1 MGLSNGRTFL
11 VAPLF
16 LFQDQLNELSVG
28 VGKVFTM
35 RGLRTAGR
43 QMQRSFS
50 VHVATLEP
58 SVASQDGADDVD
70 VAVAAGDQERVV
82 VAVVGRR
89 QAAAGFDQEFNW
101 KRSLFS

>member
-1 MGLSNGRTFL
+1 MVPF
-11 VAPLF
+11 F
-16 LFQDQLNELSVG
+16 LFQDQHNQLLIG
-28 VGKVFTM
+28 VGIKVFTM
-35 RGLRTAGR
+35 SGLRTAGR

-50 VHVATLEP
+50 VHVATLDP

-101 KRSLFS
+101 KRIFVS